1 MYTELTH
8 MVHSKFHSTYI
19 SQDHISTM
27 ELEST
32 PSVSD
37 SEGESP

>member
-1 MYTELTH
+1 MTPFLPPVPTP
-8 MVHSKFHSTYI
+8 MI

>member
-1 MYTELTH
+1 

-19 SQDHISTM
+19 LQDHISTM
-27 ELEST
+27 ELEGT